1 MRRMLAVTMTAA
13 VLAACG
19 GGAATTRF
27 FIVDP
32 VDSTPLPGATGAAV
46 EILDLRVPQYL
57 ERPRIASRTGANELA
72 FSQFNQWGD
81 NLRKNLARTMARN
94 LSTML
99 DTVDVSTP
107 YTRSSSSPAY
117 RLLVH
122 IDEFEQAANGHARIV
137 ARWQVVDA
145 QGRTLTTEG
154 ARLESATPL
163 APQDHAAVVGELRNL
178 FGELSQR
185 IAESVI
191 AQGPAD

>member
-27 FIVDP
+27 FV
-32 VDSTPLPGATGAAV
+32 VDSVDSMPLPGATGMAI

-94 LSTML
+94 LSAML

-107 YTRSSSSPAY
+107 YARSSSTPSY
-117 RLLVH
+117 RVLVQV
-122 IDEFEQAANGHARIV
+122 DEFEQAANGHARVV
-137 ARWQVVDA
+137 ARWQVIDG
-145 QGRTLTTEG
+145 QGVTRTTES
-154 ARLESATPL
+154 ARLESTQPL
-163 APQDHAAVVGELRNL
+163 APQDHAAVVAALRDL
-178 FGELSQR
+178 YGELSR
-185 IAESVI
+185 RVAESII
-191 AQGPAD
+191 AQGSVD

>member
-1 MRRMLAVTMTAA
+1 MLAITMTAA
-13 VLAACG
+13 VLVACG

-32 VDSTPLPGATGAAV
+32 VESMPLQGATGTAV

-72 FSQFNQWGD
+72 YSQSSQWGD

-94 LSTML
+94 LSAML

-107 YTRSSSSPAY
+107 YARSSTTPAY
-117 RLLVH
+117 RVLVH

-145 QGRTLTTEG
+145 LGRTRATESV
-154 ARLESATPL
+154 RLESTMPL
-163 APQDHAAVVGELRNL
+163 AAQDHAAVVGELQRL
-178 FGELSQR
+178 FGELSR
-185 IAESVI
+185 RVAESII
-191 AQGPAD
+191 AQEPAG